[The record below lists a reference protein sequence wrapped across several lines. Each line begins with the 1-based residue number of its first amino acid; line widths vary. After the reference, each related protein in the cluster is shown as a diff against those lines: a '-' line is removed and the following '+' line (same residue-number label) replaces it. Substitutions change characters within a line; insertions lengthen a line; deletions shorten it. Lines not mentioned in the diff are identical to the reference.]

1 MRLSLRF
8 LVPLLVALALFA
20 YAAVPLVDTLTTR
33 WFVRDLDIRSN
44 LIASAATEPLEELI
58 ATGSTTRIL
67 AFFHRLTSDER
78 LYAVG
83 LCLSDTSAPIATGA
97 FPPELRCSALAPY
110 LTVGEHLLRTAK
122 GVVHVAVRPLASDTP
137 QGAELVL
144 VHDMSFIERRSE
156 ETRRYLFYFFAALSA
171 CVALI
176 TVVIAQLSWRGWVAG
191 LRALL
196 RGEGILRPSADT
208 APELRPI
215 ARDVQALLRELE
227 HQFRPTDESQQ
238 RWTQETLR
246 AVLRGE
252 MRGDDIIVV
261 SNREPYIHVTTPQG
275 IRVQRPASGLVTA
288 LEPVMRACSGTWIAH
303 GSGSADRETVD
314 KHDHVAVPPEDPRY
328 RIRRLWLTAEETAGY
343 YDGFANEGMWPLC
356 HIAHVRPT
364 FRSEDWAQY
373 RR

>member
-1 MRLSLRF
+1 MRSGFACPTRRRRSPPARF
-8 LVPLLVALALFA
+8 RPSC
-20 YAAVPLVDTLTTR
+20 AAP
-33 WFVRDLDIRSN
+33 RS
-44 LIASAATEPLEELI
+44 P
-58 ATGSTTRIL
+58 R
-67 AFFHRLTSDER
+67 TS
-78 LYAVG
+78 
-83 LCLSDTSAPIATGA
+83 
-97 FPPELRCSALAPY
+97 
-110 LTVGEHLLRTAK
+110 TVGEHLLRTAK

-252 MRGDDIIVV
+252 MRGNDIIVV
-261 SNREPYIHVTTPQG
+261 SNREPYIHVKTPQG

-303 GSGSADRETVD
+303 GSGSGDRETVD
-314 KHDHVAVPPEDPRY
+314 KHDRVAVPPEDPQVPDPAPVAVGRG
-328 RIRRLWLTAEETAGY
+328 RPPATTTASPTRACGRCATSRTCARRSAPRTGRSTA
-343 YDGFANEGMWPLC
+343 
-356 HIAHVRPT
+356 R
-364 FRSEDWAQY
+364 
-373 RR
+373 